1 MRKNMGLICSITST
15 NNGFMTLEAW
25 KEETKSTVFPLDWR
39 IRQSKLLNPFRRVLC
54 WKTRRSIDLHIT
66 HQKISDYWH
75 DEKLKFN
82 INLMKFFIVTML
94 PWRTVIILMQEAP
107 PIKTLLAFSIIS
119 ALLTLGVVITLSVLC
134 YTGFGVTYS
143 SSSTCGISY
152 LTRKFET

>member
-1 MRKNMGLICSITST
+1 MRKNMGLICYIASRNS
-15 NNGFMTLEAW
+15 GYMMLEVW

-39 IRQSKLLNPFRRVLC
+39 IRQSKLPSPLRRALY
-54 WKTRRSIDLHIT
+54 WKTRRSIDLHIP
-66 HQKISDYWH
+66 HQKIFGYWYE
-75 DEKLKFN
+75 EKLKFN

-119 ALLTLGVVITLSVLC
+119 ALFTLGVVITLSVLG